1 MTKDR
6 QRQLAERFRLLHR
19 APPTLLLPNA
29 WDAMSARV
37 FEAAGFGA
45 VGTTSSGLSWAL
57 GYADGEDA
65 PWSEVVAATERIV
78 RAVRVPVSA
87 DIEAGY
93 GTSPGEVAKS
103 VDDILRA
110 GAVGINLEDSRAEA
124 GHPMRPID
132 EAADR
137 IRAARDAAKAAGIP
151 LVINARID
159 LYLAQAGDPATRF
172 AETVR
177 RAQAYLAAGADC
189 LFPFALTDTKLLAEL
204 AAAVKAPLNA
214 VGRAGGPSLA
224 EFERAGVA
232 RVSTAGGPALAALSL
247 TRKVAE
253 ELRATG
259 RFDMLKSAV
268 TRAEV
273 QALFAPR
280 PE

>member
-1 MTKDR
+1 
-6 QRQLAERFRLLHR
+6 
-19 APPTLLLPNA
+19 
-29 WDAMSARV
+29 
-37 FEAAGFGA
+37 
-45 VGTTSSGLSWAL
+45 
-57 GYADGEDA
+57 
-65 PWSEVVAATERIV
+65 
-78 RAVRVPVSA
+78 
-87 DIEAGY
+87 
-93 GTSPGEVAKS
+93 
-103 VDDILRA
+103 
-110 GAVGINLEDSRAEA
+110 
-124 GHPMRPID
+124 MRPID

-177 RAQAYLAAGADC
+177 RAKAYLAAGADC

-204 AAAVKAPLNA
+204 AEAVKAPLNA

-259 RFDMLKSAV
+259 RFDMLKSTV